1 MRQEGT
7 MKTYDV
13 CLEVKTLRMYRIEAR
28 SEEDAVKRASERAER
43 RPDVSEVVGG
53 SAQEAETK
61 TS

>member
-1 MRQEGT
+1 

-28 SEEDAVKRASERAER
+28 SEEDAVKRASEGAER